1 MKKSGALLL
10 AGAAML
16 IVTGCAAPQGPGTPA
31 GGAQT
36 SGSAYRGELLYEN
49 HCTGCH
55 ESIVHIREN
64 RRARSVADVR
74 GWVARWSAELK
85 LNWSGEEIDAVAEFL
100 SNRFYKFGNK
110 A

>member
-1 MKKSGALLL
+1 MKTGGTLLL

-16 IVTGCAAPQGPGTPA
+16 IVIGCAGPLGSGTPA
-31 GGAQT
+31 DGGRA

-49 HCTGCH
+49 HCTSCH

-64 RRARSVADVR
+64 RRARSVADLR

-85 LNWSGEEIDAVAEFL
+85 LNWSDEEIDAVAEFL
-100 SNRFYKFGNK
+100 ANRFYKFGNK